1 MARKTAVVAGALG
14 VIGRHLTAHL
24 ASLVDWEVVGLSRR
38 APDFESPAQHIA
50 VDLLD
55 RDDCAAKLADLGAT
69 THVLYA
75 ALQGALEADN
85 VAPNIAMLVNLVDTI
100 EPVAKGLELVS
111 LMQGGKVYG
120 CHLGP
125 YKTPAKETD
134 PRHMP
139 PDFYYDQEDF
149 LKQRGAAGG
158 WSYSL
163 IRPDVVCGF
172 AAGNAM
178 NLTTVIAVYAA
189 ISRELG
195 LPLRFPG
202 SEAAYARLFEVT
214 DAGLLAQAAVW
225 AASAPEGRNEVFNIT
240 NGDFFRWCHIWP
252 KIAGMFAMEVAP
264 PQPIS
269 LVETMADKGPVWDA
283 IVARHGLKA
292 HAYEDIVQWGFGDF
306 CFNLDYDLMQDMT
319 KARLAGF
326 SGALDSEEMF
336 ARMFA
341 EFRRD
346 RIIPENQCP

>member
-1 MARKTAVVAGALG
+1 M
-14 VIGRHLTAHL
+14 
-24 ASLVDWEVVGLSRR
+24 
-38 APDFESPAQHIA
+38 F
-50 VDLLD
+50 
-55 RDDCAAKLADLGAT
+55 
-69 THVLYA
+69 YA

-202 SEAAYARLFEVT
+202 SEAAY
-214 DAGLLAQAAVW
+214 
-225 AASAPEGRNEVFNIT
+225 VFSP
-240 NGDFFRWCHIWP
+240 G
-252 KIAGMFAMEVAP
+252 V
-264 PQPIS
+264 
-269 LVETMADKGPVWDA
+269 
-283 IVARHGLKA
+283 
-292 HAYEDIVQWGFGDF
+292 
-306 CFNLDYDLMQDMT
+306 
-319 KARLAGF
+319 
-326 SGALDSEEMF
+326 
-336 ARMFA
+336 
-341 EFRRD
+341 
-346 RIIPENQCP
+346 

>member
-24 ASLVDWEVVGLSRR
+24 AALDDWDVIGLSRR
-38 APDFESPAQHIA
+38 AADFDSPAQHIS

-55 RDDCAAKLADLGAT
+55 REDCAAKLAGLDGAT
-69 THVLYA
+69 HVFYA

-85 VAPNIAMLVNLVDTI
+85 VAPNIAMLVNLVDTL

-125 YKTPAKETD
+125 YKTPAKESD

-149 LKQRGAAGG
+149 LKARGAAGG

-178 NLTTVIAVYAA
+178 NLSTVIAVYAA
-189 ISRELG
+189 ISKELG

-202 SEAAYARLFEVT
+202 SNAAYGKLFEVT
-214 DAGLLAQAAVW
+214 DAALLARGTVWVANEPAAH
-225 AASAPEGRNEVFNIT
+225 NEAFNIT
-240 NGDFFRWCHIWP
+240 NGDFFRWSDMWP
-252 KIAGMFAMEVAP
+252 RIADFFGMEVAS

-269 LVETMADKGPVWDA
+269 LVDTMADKGPVWDA
-283 IVARHGLKA
+283 IVAKHELKPY
-292 HAYEDIVQWGFGDF
+292 AYEDIVQWGFGDF

-319 KARLAGF
+319 KIRLAGF
-326 SGALDSEEMF
+326 GEACDSEEMF
-336 ARMFA
+336 TRMFA
-341 EFRRD
+341 EFRHD
-346 RIIPENQCP
+346 QIIP